1 LGTLAQFAA
10 LVLIAAPRA
19 PADGG
24 AGAKPPADLGA
35 LADILKASPADGGE
49 RLLKYRWSV
58 PELEHTIDVPST
70 QSVNGLPVRFSAAVS
85 RAKPDFL
92 LKYYVDEFAKA
103 GLYLPPPSEQV
114 AMGGNALQVTG
125 LDTDNLVSYTVI
137 LQVASDRYTTVIMG
151 HSYLEPWMRGARPD
165 DFAPLFPQSEAVV
178 RSRAEG
184 VDVLQF
190 VTDAEPKAVR
200 TFYGEVLLKAGYV
213 AVEPDVFARGAER
226 ISLKLVKSPKAGVKQ
241 TGVVLQRRVGGGP
254 DKPPIE

>member
-1 LGTLAQFAA
+1 MALLPA
-10 LVLIAAPRA
+10 LVVIAAPKA
-19 PADGG
+19 GGDGG
-24 AGAKPPADLGA
+24 VAKPRADLGE
-35 LADILKASPADGGE
+35 LADILKTSPADGGE
-49 RLLKYRWSV
+49 RLLKYKWSV
-58 PELEHTIDVPST
+58 PDLEHTIDVPST

-85 RAKPDFL
+85 RAKPEFL

-103 GLYLPPPSEQV
+103 GLYLPPPKEQV
-114 AMGGNALQVTG
+114 AMGGNALQVTA

-137 LQVASDRYTTVIMG
+137 LQVASERYTTVIMG

-190 VTDAEPKAVR
+190 MTDAEPKAVR
-200 TFYGEVLLKAGYV
+200 AFYGEVLSKAGYV
-213 AVEPDVFARGAER
+213 AIEPDVFVRGAER
-226 ISLKLVKSPKAGVKQ
+226 ISLRVVKSPKPSVKQ